1 VLVQRLMALQQP
13 QTVAAVAEHAL
24 AELRLAQRLRAAGC
38 AHAAA
43 AWVAQAL
50 PHAEQMLHSAGGY
63 PRLALRLPAAV
74 SLVCA
79 SCELLEHGR
88 PSYFQPTLHARC
100 LRVMADAAIDAE
112 VVGADRSLLAR
123 LLTALGRL
131 QRLSGAPED
140 AEAGLQM
147 ALSCLDGCVGPGSGL
162 TPLLSSPA
170 PKLAAGMPP
179 PGRTTDERR
188 LQCLLELGLT
198 LMAVGQPKAALE
210 TLTQA
215 REAARSRLAAVT
227 PPPPPPA
234 SDGSG
239 GGRDNSYGNGLS
251 AGSGASGSAGSGAG
265 CGGNL
270 GDRASDELY
279 ARAWA
284 YGLALRAVA
293 AAQTRLRRH
302 QMAQDTLV
310 ELYNL
315 QTEVWGTR
323 HGPQADTAGLMAS
336 ALREMG
342 AEPALQAALLRHSLK
357 ALKAA
362 AGPPCPIV
370 ARISAQLAG
379 LLAESGGANEARAAA
394 AAAAAANGWP
404 QPLRA
409 ARPPPTAQVQ
419 PDPSSSS

>member
-13 QTVAAVAEHAL
+13 QTVAAVAEYAL
-24 AELRLAQRLRAAGC
+24 SELRLAQRLRVAGC
-38 AHAAA
+38 THASA
-43 AWVAQAL
+43 AWMAQAL
-50 PHAEQMLHSAGGY
+50 PHAEQMLHSAAWH
-63 PRLALRLPAAV
+63 PRMALRLPAAV
-74 SLVCA
+74 SLVCSA
-79 SCELLEHGR
+79 CELLEHGR
-88 PSYFQPTLHARC
+88 PSYLQPTLHARC
-100 LRVMADAAIDAE
+100 LRAMADAAIDAE

-147 ALSCLDGCVGPGSGL
+147 ALSCLDGCIGPGSGL

-170 PKLAAGMPP
+170 PKLAAGAPP

-188 LQCLLELGLT
+188 LRCLLELGLT
-198 LMAVGQPKAALE
+198 LVAVGQPKAALE

-227 PPPPPPA
+227 PPPPPA

-239 GGRDNSYGNGLS
+239 GGRDSSYGNGQS
-251 AGSGASGSAGSGAG
+251 NSSGGG
-265 CGGNL
+265 CGGNM

-293 AAQTRLRRH
+293 AAQSRLRRH
-302 QMAQDTLV
+302 QTAHDTLV
-310 ELYNL
+310 ELHDL
-315 QTEVWGTR
+315 QTEVWGPR
-323 HGPQADTAGLMAS
+323 HGPQAETAGLMAA

-342 AEPALQAALLRHSLK
+342 AELALQAALLRHSLK
-357 ALKAA
+357 SLKAA
-362 AGPPCPIV
+362 AGPPSPIV
-370 ARISAQLAG
+370 ARITWQLAG
-379 LLAESGGANEARAAA
+379 LVAESGSVDEVRAPPPRRPPPPPTAAA
-394 AAAAAANGWP
+394 AAPLARAPHRP
-404 QPLRA
+404 QSQIVS
-409 ARPPPTAQVQ
+409 PPPAHHAT
-419 PDPSSSS
+419 SIL